1 MTASAWIAGREAT
14 GEAAIAAIAARLSAC
29 ANPLIAGL
37 VTDIAGAEA
46 AHDLAQTLGAVL
58 DHRESGPLLAD
69 LDVMRGGGWLVTTP
83 LEARAMA
90 DCVVLV
96 GATPPDFPLAS
107 PPFAP
112 GRARS
117 VFRLTGE
124 DLALRLGRLR
134 ATLIGRR
141 VSVPAELTAIAQALQ
156 AARYAV
162 ICWSAGELPPLA
174 IEMLCQIIEDL
185 NATTRCFGLPMPP
198 PGNAAGVA
206 QALAWKSG
214 FPTRIGF
221 ARGRAEHDPW
231 RFDAARMIAAEETDG
246 VLWIGDGAPAVP
258 AGMFLAVL
266 APERA
271 AAAHAEIVIPT
282 AAPGLNTD
290 AIMFD
295 PMIGALRFQRA
306 SAPQSGVSPPAV
318 ILEAIAALC
327 ARGGVPC

>member
-37 VTDIAGAEA
+37 ITDIAGAEA
-46 AHDLAQTLGAVL
+46 AHDLAQRLGAVL
-58 DHRESGPLLAD
+58 DHRDSAAVLAD

-96 GATPPDFPLAS
+96 GTTPADFPPTS
-107 PPFAP
+107 PSFAP
-112 GRARS
+112 ERTRS
-117 VFRLTGE
+117 IFRLTAA
-124 DLALRLGRLR
+124 DLLPRLGLLR
-134 ATLIGRR
+134 AILAGRR
-141 VSVPAELTAIAQALQ
+141 VSAPADLTTIADSLR
-156 AARYAV
+156 AAHYAV
-162 ICWSAGELPPLA
+162 ISWSGSEISPLA

-185 NATTRCFGLPMPP
+185 DHTTRCFGLPLPP

-246 VLWIGDGAPAVP
+246 VLWIGDGAPAVL

-266 APERA
+266 APENSDTGN
-271 AAAHAEIVIPT
+271 AEIVIPT
-282 AAPGLNTD
+282 AAPGLNMD

-306 SAPQSGVSPPAV
+306 SAPESGLSPPAV
-318 ILEAIAALC
+318 ILDAIAALC
-327 ARGGVPC
+327 GQAVPC